1 MLEMARRIAERA
13 DIFAARQVQRAPDR
27 LARHAQQ
34 PVIGL
39 LRRQNIQPPRGIGAA
54 TADTAEAMRK
64 AAGKFIAPADVTP
77 DVLEKAGEHAEDI
90 DHIIASL
97 EVVLANLKQANLLLD
112 GKAWE
117 LLRKVNDQ
125 VNAQGKT
132 NPEILTM
139 FLPLTRYMKR
149 FGRTTR
155 RKTPTT

>member
-1 MLEMARRIAERA
+1 MAQITHGEVSVSISEDLPIPAEA
-13 DIFAARQVQRAPDR
+13 GKLSYDQV
-27 LARHAQQ
+27 LAI
-34 PVIGL
+34 PK
-39 LRRQNIQPPRGIGAA
+39 PPRGIGAA